1 MNVVPIIAYIILSHN
16 LYPRFQKNN
25 IIFFIFYLE
34 MTVWH
39 WQKIFFFLYRC
50 TSMNQFVKLRSAFVK
65 LGLEVSKHQERLSC
79 ADLVVMCT
87 QVSPSTLCKD
97 LLVFQFKIIVFVYA
111 FLHIF
116 NSTCRWL
123 YFRMLPVHQR
133 AVHSQQKFFEVC

>member
-1 MNVVPIIAYIILSHN
+1 MNVVPIIAYIILLHN

-25 IIFFIFYLE
+25 IIFFIFYLD

-39 WQKIFFFLYRC
+39 WRIIFLFWYRC

-87 QVSPSTLCKD
+87 QVSPSTLCKA

-123 YFRMLPVHQR
+123 YFRMLPVHKR